1 MQLYLTLQGMI
12 HSLGRLK
19 SMVNI
24 DILVRKIDFFLGI
37 QIRKTK
43 LDEDDMLAKDLNT
56 ATLSTFE
63 R

>member
-1 MQLYLTLQGMI
+1 
-12 HSLGRLK
+12 
-19 SMVNI
+19 MVNI